1 MSVQPA
7 TQEMGAQLAPRE
19 GSPRSVRD
27 LRSGLRL
34 SREKFAR
41 LTGFSV
47 RALAGWEGGTQKPGE
62 QARVRLI
69 EMERLLTA
77 LSKVIRQEVIA
88 EWLDT
93 PNPAF
98 EGLKPLEVVERGQ
111 VDRLWRMIFHL
122 ESGVVS

>member
-1 MSVQPA
+1 M
-7 TQEMGAQLAPRE
+7 
-19 GSPRSVRD
+19 
-27 LRSGLRL
+27 
-34 SREKFAR
+34 
-41 LTGFSV
+41 TGFSV
-47 RALAGWEGGTQKPGE
+47 RALAGWEGETQKPGE
-62 QARVRLI
+62 QARVRLV

-88 EWLDT
+88 EWLNT